1 MNYLEI
7 ALCALIALLF
17 IKVDNLKNRQRQ
29 IEKKINMLS
38 KKDNLID
45 SNLNISEELK
55 ENLKVM
61 IANGEDV
68 KAIKKLKDE
77 ADLSL
82 QEAKDF
88 IESLY

>member
-1 MNYLEI
+1 M
-7 ALCALIALLF
+7 F
-17 IKVDNLKNRQRQ
+17 KNRQGQ

-38 KKDNLID
+38 KDNLID

-68 KAIKKLKDE
+68 K
-77 ADLSL
+77 
-82 QEAKDF
+82 Q
-88 IESLY
+88 